1 MTSCWVRFAVTA
13 SLAFGLSGSAVGRT
27 PEPSLWRF
35 VHPDAKAMV
44 GIQWSRVQESEL
56 GRWIQRRWIG
66 GLAMPGSEF
75 LKDVTEVLISSPGTL
90 AGSDDEEAPLLVAIR
105 GNFSL
110 ARVEEVLSRRGAKKQ
125 MFGRIALWRPQ
136 SPSSPDPVFA
146 LLSPQTILAGDLQSL
161 FSTIERSE
169 MDISVRSSEP
179 ILERAHVLACKY
191 DCWAVMRGNGA
202 MHNFLLSSLAG
213 KTLSPDSQGFEAGI
227 TVRDG
232 LALDVT
238 LNVRT
243 DRAAR
248 LLQGDLKR
256 LVHTAALEKAGVG
269 GFAALLDQLQITNAG
284 PNVLLSLRVSGGDAA
299 RALNPVQIP
308 TNRTTDAVQ
317 ITPPP
322 NLTIKI
328 EGLDDGPREIPFKP

>member
-1 MTSCWVRFAVTA
+1 
-13 SLAFGLSGSAVGRT
+13 
-27 PEPSLWRF
+27 
-35 VHPDAKAMV
+35 
-44 GIQWSRVQESEL
+44 
-56 GRWIQRRWIG
+56 
-66 GLAMPGSEF
+66 MPGAEF
-75 LKDVTEVLISSPGTL
+75 LKDVSEVLISSPGGL
-90 AGSDDEEAPLLVAIR
+90 AGSDQVEPPLLLAIR
-105 GNFSL
+105 GNFNL
-110 ARVEEVLSRRGAKKQ
+110 ARVEEVLLLHGAKKQ

-146 LLSPQTILAGDLQSL
+146 LLSAETILAGDIQSL

-169 MDISVRSSEP
+169 MDISVQSSEP
-179 ILERAHVLACKY
+179 ILERAHALARQY

-238 LNVRT
+238 LKVST

-248 LLQGDLKR
+248 VLIGELKR
-256 LVHTAALEKAGVG
+256 LVHTAALEKAGTG
-269 GFAALLDQLQITNAG
+269 GFTALLDKLHITNEG
-284 PNVLLSLRVSGGDAA
+284 PNVFLSLRVSGGEAA
-299 RALNPVQIP
+299 RALNPVQILAK
-308 TNRTTDAVQ
+308 RTMDEVQ
-317 ITPPP
+317 ITPQR